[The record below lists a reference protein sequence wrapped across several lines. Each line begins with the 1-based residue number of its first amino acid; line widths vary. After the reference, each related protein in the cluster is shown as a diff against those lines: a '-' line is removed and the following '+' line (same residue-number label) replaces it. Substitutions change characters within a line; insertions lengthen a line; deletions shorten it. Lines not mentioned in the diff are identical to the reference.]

1 MNYVNHYLELCN
13 DFGNICRNFVA
24 PLLFVLGNFK
34 TRNMETR
41 NVTFLKTDNEVM
53 TNVDNGNSNFKK
65 LVYGNYSP
73 GEVVTRILVHPQTP
87 LHHLELK
94 RLNDMKL
101 NFISIAGDKLGE
113 PSFFM
118 DKIWA
123 TAKSFAR
130 QLNSKKL
137 K

>member
-1 MNYVNHYLELCN
+1 
-13 DFGNICRNFVA
+13 
-24 PLLFVLGNFK
+24 
-34 TRNMETR
+34 METR